1 MGYFLHTTHG
11 ARAGLRPFRGLL
23 SRYLVF
29 LVLACAVSPFTGC
42 GASLQQKKGQ
52 EFRSASLV
60 ENLIRVPLTRQTSD
74 YTCGVAVMQS
84 ILYYLDEKDD
94 YSEEILIRELKAD
107 PVNGT
112 SYQAMADFA
121 RSNGYRVEVRTE
133 MRLDDLRDFIDKG
146 EPVIVLIQAWAESPV
161 DYSRDWEDGHY
172 VVAIG
177 YDRDNVY
184 FMDPSTLGNYTYL
197 PNREFLDR
205 WHDEDARVQLNH
217 FGMIITMEGR
227 ERSYEPDRLHRIR

>member
-1 MGYFLHTTHG
+1 MGGFLHTTDG
-11 ARAGLRPFRGLL
+11 ARAGLKLFRVLL
-23 SRYLVF
+23 SRGLVF
-29 LVLACAVSPFTGC
+29 LVLAGAISPFPGC
-42 GASLQQKKGQ
+42 VASFQQEKGQ
-52 EFRSASLV
+52 EFRSASAV
-60 ENLIRVPLTRQTSD
+60 KNLIRVPLTRQTSD

-94 YSEEILIRELKAD
+94 YSEEILISELKAD
-107 PVNGT
+107 PVKGT
-112 SYQAMADFA
+112 SYRAMADYA
-121 RSNGYRVEVRTE
+121 RSKGYRIEVRTE
-133 MRLDDLRDFIDKG
+133 MRLDDLREFIDKG

-161 DYSRDWEDGHY
+161 DYSRDLDDGHY

-205 WHDEDARVQLNH
+205 WHDEDAGVHLNH
-217 FGMIITMEGR
+217 FGMIISTEGR

>member
-1 MGYFLHTTHG
+1 MGYFLPTTDG
-11 ARAGLRPFRGLL
+11 ARAGLRPFRVLL
-23 SRYLVF
+23 FRYLVF
-29 LVLACAVSPFTGC
+29 LVLAYAGSLFTGC

-52 EFRSASLV
+52 EFRSASAV

-121 RSNGYRVEVRTE
+121 RSKGYRVEVRTE

-197 PNREFLDR
+197 PNREFFDR
-205 WHDEDARVQLNH
+205 WHDEDAGVQLNH
-217 FGMIITMEGR
+217 FGMIITMEER
-227 ERSYEPDRLHRIR
+227 ERFYEPDRLHRIR